1 MQQASERLI
10 RSAPNRLEL
19 DLKLAS
25 ETTQAYAKAALAE
38 LAREFYETADKV
50 ERRAKILQGIPAYAV
65 RRMYLK
71 RMSSRNPNEWE
82 DFEFPRIRKANS
94 IWPID

>member
-50 ERRAKILQGIPAYAV
+50 ERRAKNT
-65 RRMYLK
+65 
-71 RMSSRNPNEWE
+71 SRNPRLCSSSHVLE
-82 DFEFPRIRKANS
+82 ANVLEE
-94 IWPID
+94 PQRAGGF